1 MIKKWQFGPWKELR
15 PNHNFTELSLKETL
29 QGGQSFDWNLVSESH
44 WRGKIHDCVI
54 DCRWWNDTVEWRC
67 NATSPISDFKVAEY
81 FWLGENY
88 EEVMKDLPWR
98 SDPVLK
104 KCVLRLQG
112 LRILRQPIDQTLFFF
127 LLSSAKS
134 ITQIQT
140 IGDAVFRKFGRQI
153 FEEKFVFPGWDK
165 LAEISED
172 ELRTFKLGY
181 RAKYVAKTAKFIVN
195 NKGWLESIQ
204 TLPYEDAKNQLL
216 RLPGVGEKV
225 ADCVLLFGA
234 NFLEAFP
241 VDTWIEKS
249 LDKRYSLYGWKT
261 SQKIHFA
268 KTHFGKFAGLAQQF
282 LFSAER
288 LGIFDEDKKS

>member
-1 MIKKWQFGPWKELR
+1 MIKQWQFGPWEELR

-29 QGGQSFDWNLVSESH
+29 QGGQSFDWNLVSNSH
-44 WRGKIHDCVI
+44 WRGKIHNCVVE
-54 DCRWWNDTVEWRC
+54 CRWQNETVEWRC
-67 NATSPISDFKVAEY
+67 NASEPIANSQVTEY
-81 FWLGENY
+81 FWLGEDY
-88 EEVMKDLPWR
+88 EEVMNELPWR
-98 SDPVLK
+98 SDRVLK
-104 KCVLRLQG
+104 KCVLHLKG

-127 LLSSAKS
+127 ILSSAKS
-134 ITQIQT
+134 IKQIQA
-140 IGDAVFRKFGRQI
+140 IGDAVFKKFGRKI
-153 FEEKFVFPGWDK
+153 FEESFGFPGWDK
-165 LAEISED
+165 LAEVSEE
-172 ELRTFKLGY
+172 ELRILKLGY
-181 RAKYVAKTAKFIVN
+181 RAEYVIKTAKFIIN
-195 NKGWLESIQ
+195 HKGWLESIPS
-204 TLPYEDAKNQLL
+204 LPYEEAKKELL

-268 KTHFGKFAGLAQQF
+268 RKHFGKFAGLAQQF

-288 LGIFDEDKKS
+288 LGILDEE